1 MQYESSL
8 PDEPIK
14 KEAPA
19 MKFTVVIAFLLVSS
33 LLTAE
38 PQRRGGGGAARAGG
52 GAARAGGVSANRDIS
67 SSSIRSSQ
75 DVNRSVTRNGD
86 FNRNVNVGDVNRN
99 VNVDRDLDV
108 HGNFNGGYDRWGHPV
123 AAGAAVGVAAG
134 VAGAVTSAA
143 LGSTVA
149 ALPPSCSTVVVD
161 GIGYSQCGSTWY
173 EPYYSGTAVQ
183 YMVVSP
189 PQ

>member
-1 MQYESSL
+1 MMQYESGL
-8 PDEPIK
+8 RDDPTK
-14 KEAPA
+14 KEEPA
-19 MKFTVVIAFLLVSS
+19 MKLTVVIALLLVAG

-38 PQRRGGGGAARAGG
+38 PQRRGGGGRAAGGAVRAGG
-52 GAARAGGVSANRDIS
+52 GAGRASGGVSANRDIS
-67 SSSIRSSQ
+67 RTSIRSSQ

-86 FNRNVNVGDVNRN
+86 VNRN
-99 VNVDRDLDV
+99 VNVDRDIDV
-108 HGNFNGGYDRWGHPV
+108 HGNFYGGYDRWGHPV
-123 AAGAAVGVAAG
+123 AAGAAAG
-134 VAGAVTSAA
+134 VAGAITSAA

-149 ALPPSCSTVVVD
+149 VLPSSCSTVVVD

-173 EPYYSGTAVQ
+173 EPFYSGTTVQ

>member
-8 PDEPIK
+8 PDEPTK
-14 KEAPA
+14 KEEPA
-19 MKFTVVIAFLLVSS
+19 MKLTVVIAFLLVPG

-38 PQRRGGGGAARAGG
+38 PQRGGGGGGRAGG
-52 GAARAGGVSANRDIS
+52 GAARAGGNVSANRDVS
-67 SSSIRSSQ
+67 STSIRSNQ

-86 FNRNVNVGDVNRN
+86 VNR
-99 VNVDRDLDV
+99 NVDRDLEV
-108 HGNFNGGYDRWGHPV
+108 HGDFNGGYDRWGHPV

-143 LGSTVA
+143 VGSTVA
-149 ALPPSCSTVVVD
+149 VLPPSCSPVVVD
-161 GIGYSQCGSTWY
+161 GMGYSQCGSTWY
-173 EPYYSGTAVQ
+173 EPYYSGTTVQ

>member
-1 MQYESSL
+1 
-8 PDEPIK
+8 
-14 KEAPA
+14 
-19 MKFTVVIAFLLVSS
+19 MKLTVVIAFLLVPG

-38 PQRRGGGGAARAGG
+38 PQRRGGGGAVRAGG
-52 GAARAGGVSANRDIS
+52 AGRASGGVSANRDIS
-67 SSSIRSSQ
+67 SASIRSSQ

-86 FNRNVNVGDVNRN
+86 FNRNANVGDVNRN

-108 HGNFNGGYDRWGHPV
+108 HGNFYGGYDRWGHPV
-123 AAGAAVGVAAG
+123 AAGVAAG

-149 ALPPSCSTVVVD
+149 VLPPSCSTVVVD
-161 GIGYSQCGSTWY
+161 GIGYNQCGSTWY
-173 EPYYSGTAVQ
+173 EPYYSGTTVQ

>member
-1 MQYESSL
+1 
-8 PDEPIK
+8 
-14 KEAPA
+14 
-19 MKFTVVIAFLLVSS
+19 MKLTVVIAFLLVSA

-108 HGNFNGGYDRWGHPV
+108 HGNFNGGYDRWGHPI
-123 AAGAAVGVAAG
+123 AAGAAVGAA
-134 VAGAVTSAA
+134 AAVTSAA
-143 LGSTVA
+143 LGSSVA
-149 ALPPSCSTVVVD
+149 VLPASCSTVVVN
-161 GIGYSQCGSTWY
+161 GIGYSQCGSSWY
-173 EPYYSGTAVQ
+173 EPYYSGTTVQ
-183 YMVVSP
+183 YMVVNP

>member
-1 MQYESSL
+1 
-8 PDEPIK
+8 
-14 KEAPA
+14 
-19 MKFTVVIAFLLVSS
+19 MKLTIVIAFLLVPG
-33 LLTAE
+33 LLRAE
-38 PQRRGGGGAARAGG
+38 PQRRGGGGGRAGG
-52 GAARAGGVSANRDIS
+52 GAARAGGASANRDIS
-67 SSSIRSSQ
+67 STSIRSSQ

-86 FNRNVNVGDVNRN
+86 LNRNVNAGDVNRN

-108 HGNFNGGYDRWGHPV
+108 HGNFYGGYDRWGHPV
-123 AAGAAVGVAAG
+123 AAAAAVGTAAG

-143 LGSTVA
+143 LGSSA
-149 ALPPSCSTVVVD
+149 AVLPPSCSTVVVD

-173 EPYYSGTAVQ
+173 EPYYSGTTVQ

>member
-1 MQYESSL
+1 
-8 PDEPIK
+8 
-14 KEAPA
+14 
-19 MKFTVVIAFLLVSS
+19 MKLTVVIGFLLVSA

-38 PQRRGGGGAARAGG
+38 PQRRGGGRAARAGG
-52 GAARAGGVSANRDIS
+52 GAARASGVSANRDIS
-67 SSSIRSSQ
+67 SASIRSSQ

-86 FNRNVNVGDVNRN
+86 FNRNVNVGDVNCN

-108 HGNFNGGYDRWGHPV
+108 HGNFNGGYDRWGHPI

-149 ALPPSCSTVVVD
+149 VLPLSCSTVVVN
-161 GIGYSQCGSTWY
+161 GVGYSQCGSTWY
-173 EPYYSGTAVQ
+173 EPYYSGTTVE

>member
-1 MQYESSL
+1 
-8 PDEPIK
+8 
-14 KEAPA
+14 
-19 MKFTVVIAFLLVSS
+19 V
-33 LLTAE
+33 
-38 PQRRGGGGAARAGG
+38 RAG
-52 GAARAGGVSANRDIS
+52 GGVSANRDIS
-67 SSSIRSSQ
+67 SASIRSSQ

-86 FNRNVNVGDVNRN
+86 VSRNVNVGDVNRN
-99 VNVDRDLDV
+99 VNVDRDVNV
-108 HGNFNGGYDRWGHPV
+108 HGNVDGGYDRWGHPI

-143 LGSTVA
+143 LGSSVA

-173 EPYYSGTAVQ
+173 EPYYSGTTVQ
-183 YMVVSP
+183 YMVVNP

>member
-1 MQYESSL
+1 
-8 PDEPIK
+8 
-14 KEAPA
+14 
-19 MKFTVVIAFLLVSS
+19 MKLTVVIAFLLVAA
-33 LLTAE
+33 LATAE
-38 PQRRGGGGAARAGG
+38 PQRGGGGGRAGG
-52 GAARAGGVSANRDIS
+52 GAARAGGGGAARASGGFSANRDVS
-67 SSSIRSSQ
+67 STSIRSSQ

-86 FNRNVNVGDVNRN
+86 FNRNVNTGDVNRNVNVGDVNRN

-149 ALPPSCSTVVVD
+149 VLPPACSAVVVD
-161 GIGYSQCGSTWY
+161 GIGYSQCGSSWY
-173 EPYYSGTAVQ
+173 EPYYSGTTVQ

>member
-1 MQYESSL
+1 
-8 PDEPIK
+8 
-14 KEAPA
+14 
-19 MKFTVVIAFLLVSS
+19 MKLTVVIAFLLVPG

-38 PQRRGGGGAARAGG
+38 PQRRGGGGGRAGG
-52 GAARAGGVSANRDIS
+52 GAVRAGGAGRASGGVSANRDIS
-67 SSSIRSSQ
+67 SASIRSSQ

-86 FNRNVNVGDVNRN
+86 FNRNANVGDVNRN

-108 HGNFNGGYDRWGHPV
+108 HGNFYGGYDRWGHPV
-123 AAGAAVGVAAG
+123 AAGVAAG

-149 ALPPSCSTVVVD
+149 VLPPSCSTVVVD
-161 GIGYSQCGSTWY
+161 GIGYNQCGSTWY
-173 EPYYSGTAVQ
+173 EPYYSGTTVQ

>member
-1 MQYESSL
+1 
-8 PDEPIK
+8 
-14 KEAPA
+14 
-19 MKFTVVIAFLLVSS
+19 MKISILIACLLVSG
-33 LLTAE
+33 LLNAE
-38 PQRRGGGGAARAGG
+38 PQRRGGGGGRAGGGAARAGG
-52 GAARAGGVSANRDIS
+52 GAGRANGGVSANRDIS

-86 FNRNVNVGDVNRN
+86 LNRN

-143 LGSTVA
+143 IGSQVA
-149 ALPPSCSTVVVD
+149 VLPPSCSTVVVNE
-161 GIGYSQCGSTWY
+161 IGYSQCGSTWY
-173 EPYYSGTAVQ
+173 EPYYSGTTVQ
-183 YMVVSP
+183 YMVVEP

>member
-1 MQYESSL
+1 
-8 PDEPIK
+8 
-14 KEAPA
+14 
-19 MKFTVVIAFLLVSS
+19 MKLTVVIAFLLVPG

-38 PQRRGGGGAARAGG
+38 PQRGGGGRAGG
-52 GAARAGGVSANRDIS
+52 GAVRAGGGAGRASGGASANRDIT

-86 FNRNVNVGDVNRN
+86 VTRN

-108 HGNFNGGYDRWGHPV
+108 HGNFNGRYDRWGHPI
-123 AAGAAVGVAAG
+123 AAGAALGAAAG
-134 VAGAVTSAA
+134 VAGAATSEA
-143 LGSTVA
+143 LGSSVA
-149 ALPPSCSTVVVD
+149 ALPPSCSTVVVN

-173 EPYYSGTAVQ
+173 EPYYSGTTVQ

>member
-1 MQYESSL
+1 L
-8 PDEPIK
+8 PDELIK

-67 SSSIRSSQ
+67 STSIRSSQ

-86 FNRNVNVGDVNRN
+86 FNRDVNVGDVNRN
-99 VNVDRDLDV
+99 VNVDRDLEI

-123 AAGAAVGVAAG
+123 AAGAAAGVAAG

-173 EPYYSGTAVQ
+173 EPYYSGTTVQ
-183 YMVVSP
+183 YQVVSP

>member
-1 MQYESSL
+1 L
-8 PDEPIK
+8 PDEPTK
-14 KEAPA
+14 KEELA
-19 MKFTVVIAFLLVSS
+19 MKLTVVIAFLLVPG

-38 PQRRGGGGAARAGG
+38 PQRRGGGGAVRAGG
-52 GAARAGGVSANRDIS
+52 GGERASGGVSANRDIS
-67 SSSIRSSQ
+67 STSIRSSQ

-86 FNRNVNVGDVNRN
+86 VNRNVGDVNRN

-108 HGNFNGGYDRWGHPV
+108 HGNFYGGYDRWGHPV
-123 AAGAAVGVAAG
+123 AAGAAAGVAAG

-149 ALPPSCSTVVVD
+149 VLPPSCSTVVVD

-173 EPYYSGTAVQ
+173 EPYYSGTTVQ

>member
-1 MQYESSL
+1 L
-8 PDEPIK
+8 PDDPIK

-19 MKFTVVIAFLLVSS
+19 MKLTVVIAFLLVSA

-38 PQRRGGGGAARAGG
+38 PQRRGGSRAARAGG
-52 GAARAGGVSANRDIS
+52 GAARASGVSANRDIS
-67 SSSIRSSQ
+67 SASIRSSQ

-86 FNRNVNVGDVNRN
+86 VNRK
-99 VNVDRDLDV
+99 VDVDRDLDV
-108 HGNFNGGYDRWGHPV
+108 HGNFYGGYDRWGHPV
-123 AAGAAVGVAAG
+123 AAGAAVGAAAG

-149 ALPPSCSTVVVD
+149 VLPPSCSTVVVD

-173 EPYYSGTAVQ
+173 EPYYSGTTVQ
-183 YMVVSP
+183 YMVVNP